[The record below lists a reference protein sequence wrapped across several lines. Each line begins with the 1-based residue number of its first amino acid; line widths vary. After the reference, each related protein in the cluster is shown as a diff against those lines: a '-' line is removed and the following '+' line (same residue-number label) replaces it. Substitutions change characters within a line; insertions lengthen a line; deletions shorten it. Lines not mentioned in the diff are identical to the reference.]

1 MSKTLLI
8 AGRELGAY
16 RRSWLGPIVIAGTLL
31 LDGLSFYNFGLTK
44 PMLSAEALGVFFF
57 WAGGI
62 GAVAAV
68 FLSMRLVAEERQT
81 GTITLLNTAPVGEWE
96 IVLGKFLALL
106 VVVTLMTALTLYIP
120 LWLMVRGKISLGHIL
135 VGYLGMILYAA
146 AVASIGLFAS
156 TLTRSQI
163 VAGVVG
169 GLIAVLM
176 ILMFH
181 LGQMVDPPLNQF
193 LSALGIHH
201 HNFRPFMDG
210 VLKLDCIVYYLSVIF
225 VFLLAATKSME
236 ARRWR

>member
-16 RRSWLGPIVIAGTLL
+16 RRSWLGPIVIAATLL
-31 LDGLSFYNFGLTK
+31 ADGLFFYVMALTK
-44 PMLSAEALGVFFF
+44 PMLSAEALGQFFF

-81 GTITLLNTAPVGEWE
+81 GTITLLNTAPVSEWE
-96 IVLGKFLALL
+96 IVLGKYLALL
-106 VVVTLMTALTLYIP
+106 VVVVLMTALTCYMP
-120 LWLMVRGKISLGHIL
+120 LWLMVRGKVSVGHIL
-135 VGYLGMILYAA
+135 VGYLGMVLYAGTVA
-146 AVASIGLFAS
+146 AIGLFAS

-169 GLIAVLM
+169 GVIAVALVLM
-176 ILMFH
+176 WAV
-181 LGQMVDPPLNQF
+181 GKVVDPPLNQF
-193 LSALGIHH
+193 FSALALHH
-201 HNFRPFMDG
+201 YNFRPFMDG
-210 VLKLDCIVYYLSVIF
+210 VLQLDKVVYYLAVTF
-225 VFLLAATKSME
+225 FFLLAATKSME

>member
-31 LDGLSFYNFGLTK
+31 LDGFFFYNFGLTK

-106 VVVTLMTALTLYIP
+106 AIVTLMTALTLYIP

-135 VGYLGMILYAA
+135 VGYIGMILYAA

-169 GLIAVLM
+169 GLIAVGLV
-176 ILMFH
+176 LVFH
-181 LGQMVDPPLNQF
+181 LGLVVDPPLNQF
-193 LSALGIHH
+193 LSALALHH
-201 HNFRPFMDG
+201 YNFRPFMDG
-210 VLKLDCIVYYLSVIF
+210 VLELDSIVYYLSVIF